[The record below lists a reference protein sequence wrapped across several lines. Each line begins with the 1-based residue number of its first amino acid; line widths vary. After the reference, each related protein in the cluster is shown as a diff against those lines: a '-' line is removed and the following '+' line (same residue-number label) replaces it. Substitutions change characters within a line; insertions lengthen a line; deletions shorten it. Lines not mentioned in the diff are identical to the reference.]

1 MEFFFFFFIF
11 LFLIFLISFS
21 DFSYFFC
28 GERERERER
37 GRERE
42 GEREEMRQ
50 CVSSRNEMKLLT
62 FVKKVMTIPFESMS
76 GCHSKRKNG
85 MGTFSVKEE
94 VVT

>member
-1 MEFFFFFFIF
+1 MLRWFIRILVSWIFFFFFFP
-11 LFLIFLISFS
+11 LFGW
-21 DFSYFFC
+21 
-28 GERERERER
+28 GERERERK
-37 GRERE
+37 
-42 GEREEMRQ
+42 EM
-50 CVSSRNEMKLLT
+50 ELLT

>member
-1 MEFFFFFFIF
+1 MLRWFIRILVSWIFFSFLFFFCFFM
-11 LFLIFLISFS
+11 
-21 DFSYFFC
+21 
-28 GERERERER
+28 GRER

-42 GEREEMRQ
+42 
-50 CVSSRNEMKLLT
+50 EMKLLT

>member
-1 MEFFFFFFIF
+1 MERERK
-11 LFLIFLISFS
+11 
-21 DFSYFFC
+21 
-28 GERERERER
+28 GGKERERE
-37 GRERE
+37 
-42 GEREEMRQ
+42 EMKQ
-50 CVSSRNEMKLLT
+50 CVSSRNHMKLLT